1 MLTRGGMP
9 LEKSSALAAP
19 MTTLLSKFC
28 LGMFSKKSIMTA
40 PLVALMSSSLVAA
53 SSANVATPKYLPLLA
68 TPKHSS
74 ELAEHDLLKVKF
86 LNGRMLPWVFKDNT
100 NGKEKLVN
108 FEGSAKLMISDPEV
122 MLDAALMHMGI
133 ARLGRH
139 HAYAAL
145 RRGDLVEVLPRQ
157 QVPNEASMAIFY
169 PHRAGLAPRVR
180 VLVDFLLAQFAKDES
195 LQATTKNHSAKKQRA
210 AT

>member
-1 MLTRGGMP
+1 
-9 LEKSSALAAP
+9 
-19 MTTLLSKFC
+19 
-28 LGMFSKKSIMTA
+28 
-40 PLVALMSSSLVAA
+40 
-53 SSANVATPKYLPLLA
+53 
-68 TPKHSS
+68 
-74 ELAEHDLLKVKF
+74 
-86 LNGRMLPWVFKDNT
+86 
-100 NGKEKLVN
+100 
-108 FEGSAKLMISDPEV
+108 MISDPEV
-122 MLDAALMHMGI
+122 MLDAALKHMGI

-195 LQATTKNHSAKKQRA
+195 LQAVVKNHRTTKKRA